1 MNDVRIEFRYVL
13 CGSGWDTFNRLNKSI
28 LGVFKSEE
36 TAKEVLKELKEERP
50 DDIRTAEIKKIL
62 WEA

>member
-1 MNDVRIEFRYVL
+1 MNDEEIEFRYVI
-13 CGSGWDTFNRLNKSI
+13 CVSVFDMFNGLNKSI

-36 TAKEVLKELKEERP
+36 TAKEVLKEITEDRP
-50 DDIRTAEIKKIL
+50 DIHTAEIEKIL

>member
-1 MNDVRIEFRYVL
+1 MNDEELEFRYVIYV
-13 CGSGWDTFNRLNKSI
+13 SVWNMFNRLDKSI

-36 TAKEVLKELKEERP
+36 TAKEVLKEITEERP
-50 DDIRTAEIKKIL
+50 DIHIAEIEKIL